1 MIEGL
6 KYVIRKGRSYYG
18 IRGNKMHLRDE
29 IRNYKVTTALS
40 PELIKTS
47 REYKALAVLKYS
59 FPERFSKLQKSE
71 APDLQEPDGELAVEV
86 TWGGSPRDA
95 LISGESVKYS
105 HAKTKAEKERI
116 RRKIRKNG
124 GDRDDISTS
133 YPVGTSGGDKK
144 NVIEAFRKKLKKV
157 DNYRQS
163 FLRIGLAIIIDI
175 PLFLIDDSDWGNWLS
190 DINNDRFEFVALI
203 HWSGVDIYDF
213 KTGEYSKQRISRED
227 MDALK
232 RLGRMAAEGKIK
244 DDDPVW
250 EV

>member
-1 MIEGL
+1 MISGTLIVEM
-6 KYVIRKGRSYYG
+6 V
-18 IRGNKMHLRDE
+18 NAMNLRDD
-29 IRNYKVTTALS
+29 IRNYEVTTALS
-40 PELIKTS
+40 PKLIKTS
-47 REYKALAVLKYS
+47 REYKVLAILKYS

-86 TWGGSPRDA
+86 TWGGSPRDG

-105 HAKTKAEKERI
+105 HAKTKDEKD
-116 RRKIRKNG
+116 KIRQKIQKNG
-124 GDRDDISTS
+124 GDRNDISTN
-133 YPVGTSGGDKK
+133 YPVGTSEGDKK
-144 NVIEAFRKKLKKV
+144 SVIEAFRKKLKKV

-175 PLFLIDDSDWGNWLS
+175 PLFLIDDPDWGNWLS
-190 DINNDRFEFVALI
+190 DINNSSFDFVALI
-203 HWSGVDIYDF
+203 HWSGVDIFDF
-213 KTGEYSKQRISRED
+213 KTGEYSKQRICRED

-232 RLGRMAAEGKIK
+232 RLGRMTAEGKIK